1 MTPSMQKALFVS
13 VLIALA
19 APAPAQPPTDAQ
31 RSAIRSA
38 CRGDYANVCANVP
51 TGGKEALQCLQ
62 QHQSEVSTKCQAALA
77 PLAPPTA
84 APTTAAPMTAAP
96 MTAAPMTAA
105 PTTAAAAAAPLPSGQ
120 PPASPATTTSAQP
133 QMSRRQEM
141 HLLRTDCGADF
152 QKFCGDVQLGGGRGL
167 ACLREHQTQL
177 TSLCQSALLLAGSA
191 KQ

>member
-84 APTTAAPMTAAP
+84 APTTAAP
-96 MTAAPMTAA
+96 
-105 PTTAAAAAAPLPSGQ
+105 TTAAAAAAPLPSEQ

>member
-1 MTPSMQKALFVS
+1 MTPSMHKAPFVS

-19 APAPAQPPTDAQ
+19 APALAQPPTDAQ

-62 QHQSEVSTKCQAALA
+62 QHQSEVSTKCQEALA
-77 PLAPPTA
+77 PIDPP
-84 APTTAAPMTAAP
+84 P
-96 MTAAPMTAA
+96 AA
-105 PTTAAAAAAPLPSGQ
+105 PTTAAAAAAALPSSQ
-120 PPASPATTTSAQP
+120 PPASSATTTSPQP

-177 TSLCQSALLLAGSA
+177 TSLCQSALLLAGSTR
-191 KQ
+191 Q